1 MKLFTRILLGCSI
14 ASWLLLQSDAQTQNA
29 AISGTVSDATGAV
42 LAGASVQV
50 RNTGTGVTQNAV
62 SDEQGRYR
70 TADLQI
76 GEYEVQ
82 ASREGFQTV
91 VHKGVTLTVGSQLVV
106 DFSLPVG
113 QAQ

>member
-1 MKLFTRILLGCSI
+1 L
-14 ASWLLLQSDAQTQNA
+14 
-29 AISGTVSDATGAV
+29 GTVADATGAV

-50 RNTGTGVTQNAV
+50 RSVGTGITQTTI

-70 TADLQI
+70 SSDLQI

-82 ASREGFQTV
+82 AARTGFQTV
-91 VHKGVTLTVGSQLVV
+91 VHKGITLTVGSQLVV

-113 QAQ
+113 RA